1 LNLFKQIFFEEC
13 EDFKLLLTLYD
24 CFTFDH
30 GGVKKR
36 RIAIGVAMGYR
47 VVSSNPGFDVHP
59 FLRSWIAERAALV
72 VGNRQQCIGIAML
85 GSQTT
90 QPLLAFGINLDVSC
104 KIQSWSFRIQTSVH
118 AGSRFL
124 CDSWMCYNSRSVLKR
139 IWGRY
144 TGMRTHRFMVILSD
158 RGCKSITDRRC
169 SLLLHEDWIG
179 SC

>member
-72 VGNRQQCIGIAML
+72 VGNRQTVHWDRHAWV
-85 GSQTT
+85 TDY
-90 QPLLAFGINLDVSC
+90 QPLLTFGINFLHLGVSC
-104 KIQSWSFRIQTSVH
+104 KI
-118 AGSRFL
+118 
-124 CDSWMCYNSRSVLKR
+124 
-139 IWGRY
+139 
-144 TGMRTHRFMVILSD
+144 
-158 RGCKSITDRRC
+158 
-169 SLLLHEDWIG
+169 SLGHSAYEVR
-179 SC
+179 